1 LRKISFAAK
10 GSAEEQDWLNDWA
23 KLGWNLRHVS
33 GYVYSFKQQSFPVFI
48 ATRYLTTLPERTT
61 DDNIIQDVALKTPQ
75 LFVQYAAVAKRA
87 YASSKTAADDI
98 VSGKIIAAARQRL
111 LKAELLWALLGFLAI
126 FSRMVYLNVSGF
138 TAPSGMGILGSLMSS
153 VPFLGGLL
161 LWLVGL
167 AGLISINHQ
176 IGQRDRQYRLLNNDF
191 ANAALTAKYVT
202 LTSTAAQIDLTPV
215 ADLGRW
221 QLLSVKAGDFH
232 YRLQTLLTDDEIEQ
246 QVTAKLP
253 TVQRVTVTKWLG
265 FMYIPI

>member
-1 LRKISFAAK
+1 
-10 GSAEEQDWLNDWA
+10 
-23 KLGWNLRHVS
+23 
-33 GYVYSFKQQSFPVFI
+33 
-48 ATRYLTTLPERTT
+48 
-61 DDNIIQDVALKTPQ
+61 
-75 LFVQYAAVAKRA
+75 
-87 YASSKTAADDI
+87 
-98 VSGKIIAAARQRL
+98 
-111 LKAELLWALLGFLAI
+111 
-126 FSRMVYLNVSGF
+126 MVYLNVSGF

-253 TVQRVTVTKWLG
+253 TVQQVTVTKWLG